1 MGLATRTLVRVCAGG
16 MTVFV
21 SFVGAA
27 MALYPGGTW
36 WDPATRG
43 HSFWRNFLCDLFHRH
58 SLGGHDNRWSAVLA
72 TLGMLAM
79 LPALAAFFALVS
91 RLESPESR
99 AGRVARVAG
108 ALACTTGVAIPLTP
122 SDRFRVAHLS
132 SVIGTSFPALLAL
145 GCALVVSLRSARG
158 VRRWASPISALA
170 VSAMVFSA
178 IDAVAYAIAAVTA
191 VRTLDWMLPVF
202 QRLGAIALVG
212 WMIAVVFEHARP
224 R

>member
-1 MGLATRTLVRVCAGG
+1 

-27 MALYPGGTW
+27 MAVYPGGTW

-58 SLGGHDNRWSAVLA
+58 SLSGQENSWSAALA
-72 TLGMLAM
+72 TMGMLAM

-122 SDRFRVAHLS
+122 SDRFRVGHLTA
-132 SVIGTSFPALLAL
+132 VIGTSFPALLAL

-158 VRRWASPISALA
+158 ARGARVWASPISALA

-224 R
+224 RA